1 MAKKMYEETRI
12 AAIAE
17 KIRELLGSDE
27 RYTTGTMPLGV
38 EEVAITCY
46 LAGRAE
52 GGGGE
57 GGGGGTIVVSVSDVI
72 KSYPSVEEMNANFA
86 TDGVPVGKCVIIDT
100 GNVEDE
106 ENAQLYIKT
115 ETEYMYLADLSG
127 AQGIQGIQGVRGE
140 QGPEG
145 PAYTLTDS
153 DKETIAAAVKDSLTG
168 EGIPSHNH
176 SAETITAGTF
186 AGQVKAN
193 DSYQDTNTSLLRNSR
208 ILPITSQEVPT
219 QTGETYWYYS

>member
-86 TDGVPVGKCVIIDT
+86 TDGVPVGKCVIINT
-100 GNVEDE
+100 GDVNDE

-127 AQGIQGIQGVRGE
+127 AQGIEGKQGVRGPE
-140 QGPEG
+140 GPQGPEG

-153 DKETIAAAVKDSLTG
+153 DKETIAAAVKDSLPTADISG
-168 EGIPSHNH
+168 EV
-176 SAETITAGTF
+176 ATILNRTTKVNEA
-186 AGQVKAN
+186 
-193 DSYQDTNTSLLRNSR
+193 DTNYATLMARGTSLNS
-208 ILPITSQEVPT
+208 T
-219 QTGETYWYYS
+219 ETTPAVNGAIAWTFK